1 MKLGLEG
8 QSPFATAIKEVWVY
22 HGLILEKLE
31 LLLNFFFLAR
41 SSSKVSVWSFKL
53 SRRII
58 CALNKNTFYGRDR
71 NHNSSRLAISYIF
84 SFSSI
89 PTMSRWIFVANT
101 GTAKKLKAS
110 FVIKLQDSINGLA
123 LSKTMRY
130 HDVLGRLKRLVCIKY
145 P

>member
-1 MKLGLEG
+1 MKLGIEG
-8 QSPFATAIKEVWVY
+8 QSPFATTIKEVWVY

-31 LLLNFFFLAR
+31 FLLNFFLAR

-58 CALNKNTFYGRDR
+58 WALNKNTFYGRDR

-123 LSKTMRY
+123 LSKIMRY
-130 HDVLGRLKRLVCIKY
+130 HDVLGRLKRLGCIKY